1 VSQAD
6 DGLPESDKEHD
17 MAATTETSENAGL
30 SADEKAAVKQR
41 AAELR
46 AEAKAGKT
54 RAAGEKAVREAIA
67 AMPDDDRV
75 LAEGIDRIVA
85 EVAPQLMPKT
95 WYGFPAYTDAQGK
108 VVVFFKAA
116 SKFTTR
122 YATLGFEEAAQ
133 LDDGDLWV
141 TSFALTRLTPA
152 VEKTIAD
159 HIRRAAG

>member
-1 VSQAD
+1 
-6 DGLPESDKEHD
+6 
-17 MAATTETSENAGL
+17 MAEKTAGL
-30 SADEKAAVKQR
+30 SKDERDAVKQR

-46 AEAKAGKT
+46 AEQKAGKN
-54 RAAGEKAVREAIA
+54 RAAGDAAIQKAISE
-67 AMPDDDRV
+67 MTDEDRV
-75 LAEGIDRIVA
+75 LAEGVDRIVK

-95 WYGFPAYTDAQGK
+95 WYGFPAYTDAGGK

-141 TSFALTRLTPA
+141 TSFALISLTPET
-152 VEKTIAD
+152 EKTIAD
-159 HIRRAAG
+159 HVRKAAG

>member
-1 VSQAD
+1 
-6 DGLPESDKEHD
+6 
-17 MAATTETSENAGL
+17 MAEKTAGL
-30 SADEKAAVKQR
+30 SNDEREAVKQR

-46 AEAKAGKT
+46 AQEKAGKS

-75 LAEGIDRIVA
+75 LAEGIDRIVSD
-85 EVAPQLMPKT
+85 VAPHLMPKT
-95 WYGFPAYTDAQGK
+95 WYGFPAYADDAGK
-108 VVVFFKAA
+108 IVVFFKAA

-141 TSFALTRLTPA
+141 TSFAIISLTP
-152 VEKTIAD
+152 ETERTIAQ
-159 HIRRAAG
+159 HIRKAAGRE

>member
-1 VSQAD
+1 
-6 DGLPESDKEHD
+6 
-17 MAATTETSENAGL
+17 MAATNETSDNAGL

-75 LAEGIDRIVA
+75 LAEGIDRIVT

-95 WYGFPAYTDAQGK
+95 WYGFPAYTDADGR

-141 TSFALTRLTPA
+141 TSFALVRLTPG

>member
-1 VSQAD
+1 
-6 DGLPESDKEHD
+6 
-17 MAATTETSENAGL
+17 MAEKTAGL
-30 SADEKAAVKQR
+30 SKDEREAVKQR

-46 AEAKAGKT
+46 AQEKAGKS

-75 LAEGIDRIVA
+75 LAEGIDRIVS
-85 EVAPQLMPKT
+85 EVAPHLMPKT
-95 WYGFPAYTDAQGK
+95 WYGFPAYADDAGK
-108 VVVFFKAA
+108 IVVFFKAA

-141 TSFALTRLTPA
+141 TSFAIITLTP
-152 VEKTIAD
+152 ETERTIAE
-159 HIRRAAG
+159 HIRKAAGRE